1 MEEMRQQL
9 RVDSRPNSVL
19 EHVEKSVLH
28 LGMIKSQSEVIS
40 IRNMTVMNNFFGR
53 NKKTVMLLQ

>member
-28 LGMIKSQSEVIS
+28 LGMNTQITERGHFNSEHDCDEQ
-40 IRNMTVMNNFFGR
+40 FFW
-53 NKKTVMLLQ
+53 KK